1 MEDCSP
7 QMRATATDD
16 AATWSLRPHTITLRA
31 DGSHATL
38 QLDDARQH
46 RVTMASHS
54 ADHPPRDI
62 TPSPHRGVTLL
73 HVLLLVVGPRMESS
87 TESPVY
93 CAVREVGEWR

>member
-31 DGSHATL
+31 DGIHATL

-62 TPSPHRGVTLL
+62 TSSPHRGVTLR
-73 HVLLLVVGPRMESS
+73 GPPTARHNALP
-87 TESPVY
+87 SP
-93 CAVREVGEWR
+93 WRHTPRTTHRAT